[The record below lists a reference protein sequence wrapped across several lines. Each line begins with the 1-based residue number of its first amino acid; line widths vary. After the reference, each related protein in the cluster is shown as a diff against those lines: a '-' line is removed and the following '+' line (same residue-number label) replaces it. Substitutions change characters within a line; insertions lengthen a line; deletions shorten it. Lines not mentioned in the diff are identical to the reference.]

1 MTNDEAIGFLHDIQT
16 DVVYNVTSGE
26 KEALEMAIQALE
38 KQIPKKP
45 IHITRNE
52 HSTRII
58 GYGCPACHKDVIGSG
73 FYCWS
78 CGQAIDW
85 SDEK

>member
-1 MTNDEAIGFLHDIQT
+1 MTNEEAFLILLETIMPVDKE
-16 DVVYNVTSGE
+16 N
-26 KEALEMAIQALE
+26 EALEKALE
-38 KQIPKKP
+38 ALRKQIPEKP

-85 SDEK
+85 SDEI

>member
-1 MTNDEAIGFLHDIQT
+1 MTYEEAFYILLETIMPVDKE
-16 DVVYNVTSGE
+16 N
-26 KEALEMAIQALE
+26 EALEKALE
-38 KQIPKKP
+38 ALRKQIPEKP

-78 CGQAIDW
+78 CGQKLW
-85 SDEK
+85 RSEE